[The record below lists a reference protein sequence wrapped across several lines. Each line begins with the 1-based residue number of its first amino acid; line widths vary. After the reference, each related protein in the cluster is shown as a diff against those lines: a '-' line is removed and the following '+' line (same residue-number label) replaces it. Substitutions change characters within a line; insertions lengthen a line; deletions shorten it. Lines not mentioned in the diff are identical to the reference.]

1 MKISLN
7 WLKRYVDLTASAQEI
22 AEVLPMLGLEVESVR
37 QVGLP
42 PIENL
47 VVGEV
52 LSREQHPNADRLG
65 VCQVKV
71 HPDQDPIQ
79 IVCGASNYKVGDRV
93 PVALVGCV
101 LPGDFKIKKSKL
113 RGVESNGMMCSA
125 RELGLG
131 EDHSG
136 LMILEGCPEVGTPM
150 NQVITD
156 NDTIFELE
164 LTANRGDC
172 LSHVGVAR
180 ELAAY
185 YGLKL
190 KLPEVPVR
198 EGSGEGLLADV
209 SIETDTCALYIALS
223 IRGVKVGP
231 SPEWLKKALESVGL
245 RSINNV
251 VDVTNFVMLEGGQPL
266 HAFDAAKI
274 RGRKLI
280 VRNAGAGETITTLDG
295 KVRNLDAGMA
305 VIADAE
311 RPLVIAGV
319 MGSVDAEVDD
329 STVDVVLESAWF
341 LPGSVRQTTRKLNLH
356 TDSSHRFTR
365 DVDPGKVLFWSRR
378 ALELILEVAGGEVV
392 GPVIERGKAPRE
404 DRTITLSPNYVR
416 EVCGFDVS
424 DETIRDIYVR
434 LGFDVDTQSVGEWRV
449 TVPSFRSEVDRP
461 IDLVEEFIRF
471 HGTANIPESIV
482 QGPGLSREDDP
493 LSVYNRKATDYLVGQ
508 HFNECYHYS
517 LMDGTVIDRWYQ
529 ADMAEYLKLANPL
542 TSEQSHL
549 RLSLLPGLLESL
561 RNNLNNE
568 NPVERLFEVGRVF
581 REAEGELWELA
592 SVAFVVVVDS
602 EERHWRTRSVP
613 DFYTARNWLAHLA
626 ALAGIEALDF
636 ALVDPSRLCWQPGH
650 AATASCW
657 FKNGY
662 MANAGLINMALLK
675 EMDIEGRVLAGELFF
690 KPEILKKKRKVTR
703 FQAFSSFPPTI
714 KDLALV
720 VDEGIPAET
729 VRRDLETVSR
739 EQAGGAFAVEQ
750 VKLFDLYQGKGL
762 PEGKKSLTFSL
773 QFRSP
778 ERTLSDKET
787 KPVFDGIQK
796 AIQEKGYAIR

>member
-7 WLKRYVDLTASAQEI
+7 WLKRYVDLSASVEDI
-22 AEVLPMLGLEVESVR
+22 AEALPMLGLEVESIE
-37 QVGLP
+37 QLGLP
-42 PIENL
+42 PMENL

-71 HPDQDPIQ
+71 HPESDPVQ

-113 RGVESNGMMCSA
+113 RGVESQGMMCSA

-131 EDHSG
+131 EDHAG
-136 LMILEGCPEVGTPM
+136 LMILDNRPEIGTPM
-150 NQVITD
+150 NAVFTD
-156 NDTIFELE
+156 SDVVFELE

-172 LSHVGVAR
+172 LSHIGVAR

-190 KLPEVPVR
+190 KLPEIASR
-198 EGSGEGLLADV
+198 ESNGEGLLQRV
-209 SIETDTCALYIALS
+209 SIETDACSLYTAHS

-274 RGRKLI
+274 KGGQLL
-280 VRNAGAGETITTLDG
+280 VRNAVEGEGLVTLDD
-295 KVRNLDAGMA
+295 KVRTLDSGMM

-319 MGSVDAEVDD
+319 MGSVDAEVDE

-341 LPGSVRQTTRKLNLH
+341 LPGSVRRTTRKLNLH
-356 TDSSHRFTR
+356 TDSSQRFTR
-365 DVDPGKVLFWSRR
+365 DVDPGGVLFWAQR
-378 ALELILEVAGGEVV
+378 ALDLILEVAGGEWS
-392 GPVIERGKAPRE
+392 GPVLSEGKAPRA
-404 DRTITLSPNYVR
+404 DRNIVLSPDYVR
-416 EVCGFDVS
+416 EVCGFDIP
-424 DETIRDIYVR
+424 DETIRSIYTR
-434 LGFDVDTQSVGEWRV
+434 LGFEVTDLAAGEWQV
-449 TVPSFRSEVDRP
+449 TVPSFRPEVDRP

-471 HGTANIPESIV
+471 HGTTQIPESVV
-482 QGPGLSREDDP
+482 QGPGLNREDDA
-493 LSVYNRKATDYLVGQ
+493 LSVFNRKATDYLVGQ

-517 LMDGTVIDRWYQ
+517 LMDGALIEQWYQ
-529 ADMAEYLKLANPL
+529 ADMPAHLKLANPL

-549 RLSLLPGLLESL
+549 RLSLLPGLLETL
-561 RNNLNNE
+561 RSNLNNA
-568 NPVERLFEVGRVF
+568 NPVDRLFEVGRVF
-581 REAEGELWELA
+581 RFAEGELRELA
-592 SVAFVVVVDS
+592 SVCFVTVVDS
-602 EERHWRTRSVP
+602 KERHWRERSAP
-613 DFYTARNWLAHLA
+613 DFYMARNWVNHIA
-626 ALAGIEALDF
+626 ALAGVGDLNFE
-636 ALVDPSRLCWQPGH
+636 LVDPVRLCWQPGH
-650 AATASCW
+650 AASASCW
-657 FKNGY
+657 LKTGY
-662 MANAGLINMALLK
+662 MANAGLLSMGLLK
-675 EMDIEGRVLAGELFF
+675 EMGIEGRVLAGELFF
-690 KPEILKKKRKVTR
+690 EPEVLRRKRKAPRLQT
-703 FQAFSSFPPTI
+703 FTSFPPAI
-714 KDLALV
+714 KDLALI
-720 VDEGIPAET
+720 VDVEALAET
-729 VRRDLETVSR
+729 VRRDLESVAR
-739 EQAGGAFAVEQ
+739 KRAGDTFVVEH

-762 PEGKKSLTFSL
+762 PEGKKSLAFSL

-778 ERTLSDKET
+778 EKTLSDKET
-787 KPVFDGIQK
+787 GPVFDAIQK
-796 AIQEKGYAIR
+796 AIQEKGYAVR